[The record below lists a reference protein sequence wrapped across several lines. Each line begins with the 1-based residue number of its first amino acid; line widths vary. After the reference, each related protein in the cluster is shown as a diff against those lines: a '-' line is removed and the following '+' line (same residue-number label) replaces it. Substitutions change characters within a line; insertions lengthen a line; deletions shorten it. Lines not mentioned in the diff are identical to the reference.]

1 MAPNLDIVIF
11 SKDRACQCDSLLR
24 SIRDN
29 FGSPYASLTVLYKT
43 SSPRFQN
50 GYDLLA
56 VRPVLDRAVLRQE
69 HAFYEDVAGLCNG
82 FDDASLVM
90 FLVDDDVVFRPCDIS
105 AAVGVFT
112 DEHLFI
118 SLRASRSYAGDVAPR
133 FLSDGPYLEW
143 KWNYHTRSWV
153 TWNYPFS
160 VDGNIFHA
168 NHIKKII
175 RKIAFDAPNSFE
187 GRMHTSRHA
196 WWIKRIKKA
205 LALPEAAVFNNPLNR
220 VQTESRTWHS
230 DVSAE
235 AMNDYYLNG
244 MSIDN
249 AALYAARPGATHH
262 AVELSFVKI

>member
-29 FGSPYASLTVLYKT
+29 FRAPYVSLTVLYKA
-43 SSPRFQN
+43 SGPAFQA

-56 VRPVLDRAVLRQE
+56 ARSELQRATLRPQRS
-69 HAFYEDVAGLCNG
+69 FYEDVRSLCNG
-82 FDDASLVM
+82 LDDTSQVM
-90 FLVDDDVVFRPCDIS
+90 FLVDDDIVFRPCDIS
-105 AAVGVFT
+105 AAAEAFT

-118 SLRASRSYAGDVAPR
+118 SLRASRSYAGDGAPR

-168 NHIKKII
+168 DHIKKII
-175 RKIAFDAPNSFE
+175 RNIAFDAPNSFE
-187 GRMHTSRHA
+187 GRMHTYRHA

-220 VQTESRTWHS
+220 VQTESETWHA
-230 DVSAE
+230 DVSADS
-235 AMNDYYLNG
+235 MNEHFLNG
-244 MSIDN
+244 MRIDN

-262 AVELSFVKI
+262 SVELSFVQL